1 MSSGGVSK
9 NPILKRAEREE
20 GVDMEVLCTEQN
32 RIIQAQRAQLARL
45 NNLDEKRRIMRDLLK
60 EIGEALIVADMT
72 RADPMMNEH
81 GDARMVEMYSGAWI
95 RFSLINLR
103 DVIKRIEKVTAAAN
117 VGGAEKGG
125 RGDG

>member
-9 NPILKRAEREE
+9 NRILKQAFSEE
-20 GVDMEVLCTEQN
+20 GVDIKVLVDEQQ

-45 NNLDEKRRIMRDLLK
+45 NNMDQKRKVMRDLLA

-81 GDARMVEMYSGAWI
+81 GDARMVEMYSGAWV
-95 RFSLINLR
+95 RYSLIQHR
-103 DVIKRIEKVTAAAN
+103 DLIKRIEAARASTN

-125 RGDG
+125 RGA